1 MKTGLFA
8 ASPLMAILIAAI
20 LFTSSM
26 AVSAQAV
33 NETKTERMLKEIGQP
48 YTRMKEGVYMI
59 QYKGKDFKEISVVA
73 AEGDGYLIGFVDVA
87 NKEETALT
95 PDIMQKL
102 LEFNLRADFIK
113 VGIGKKGTITVQT
126 EQTLRLIDT
135 ALVREIFDQL
145 AAGANEVYTIVQ
157 PRVPVSKPA
166 KQ

>member
-1 MKTGLFA
+1 MKTRLFA
-8 ASPLMAILIAAI
+8 ALPLMAILIAAV
-20 LFTSSM
+20 LVTSSM
-26 AVSAQAV
+26 TVSAQAV

-59 QYKGKDFKEISVVA
+59 LYKGKDFKDISVVA
-73 AEGDGYLIGFVDVA
+73 AEGNGYLIGFVDVA
-87 NKEETALT
+87 NKEEAALT

-126 EQTLRLIDT
+126 EQSLRLIDT
-135 ALVREIFDQL
+135 ASVREIFDQL

-157 PRVPVSKPA
+157 PKVPVSKPA
-166 KQ
+166 K

>member
-1 MKTGLFA
+1 
-8 ASPLMAILIAAI
+8 MAILIAAI

-87 NKEETALT
+87 NKEEATLT

-126 EQTLRLIDT
+126 EQSLKLIDT
-135 ALVREIFDQL
+135 ASVREILDQL

-157 PRVPVSKPA
+157 PRAPASKPA